1 MDTLRNRNAG
11 RLANLTRGILTNGP
25 PNFTAIDNFN
35 RGLEHAINHHAFTAQ
50 ELDGLIQTLSPFGGS
65 STTPWVSVQF
75 ARDKVCSKGFYDG
88 QFNFNGL
95 YQELGYLFAAKGDSR
110 LALNALDTLLTYN
123 QNYYQNDYSAL
134 PDNAYHIAGVFY
146 AYGHLT
152 ALNEFVGGYCQKT
165 GMAEAQFYAR
175 LLARCK
181 TYEFATAVIENDQ
194 NLDLSLNLI
203 LEYSSDAQLDFFFT
217 KYREVLGRTSKT
229 KDERNFQSALS
240 YKDQAIIHLRK
251 LEVQGADSLKATY
264 RPLFDTAI
272 ALYRSVDSS
281 FLNTKIP
288 VVEIS
293 SNDDIQMP
301 RKFLFLYPD
310 VRTPFHPNEPRLFHF
325 FYITD
330 AFVAYILDKN
340 LFDGLYPTQA
350 ELKYFEL
357 YFRDYQFTETD
368 MVYTASNR
376 MQYKTMVDL
385 EKALASNPASRQVN
399 LNFLFLYAGHQ
410 ASLRNERDRAL
421 HYYSKLSTD
430 HLKALFF
437 NSFNTGFT
445 VSLVGAAIGDLAKFD
460 RMDEVDRIVKMFR
473 LDVNR
478 STFYAYGARGPLL
491 ENIKTPSVDQLIDS
505 ATFYMKKTK
514 VLNAVQSNRVQ
525 LGAALA
531 LRGGPD
537 DIETAIKAI
546 KNVQFKYFGMGLI
559 ARAQARNGRTFEAL
573 DYITKNTSAIGNA
586 AFAANILYGYN
597 LRNESVKQQLSWKIY
612 MENHPWLFDRAN
624 TYADENN

>member
-1 MDTLRNRNAG
+1 
-11 RLANLTRGILTNGP
+11 
-25 PNFTAIDNFN
+25 
-35 RGLEHAINHHAFTAQ
+35 
-50 ELDGLIQTLSPFGGS
+50 
-65 STTPWVSVQF
+65 
-75 ARDKVCSKGFYDG
+75 
-88 QFNFNGL
+88 
-95 YQELGYLFAAKGDSR
+95 
-110 LALNALDTLLTYN
+110 
-123 QNYYQNDYSAL
+123 
-134 PDNAYHIAGVFY
+134 
-146 AYGHLT
+146 
-152 ALNEFVGGYCQKT
+152 
-165 GMAEAQFYAR
+165 
-175 LLARCK
+175 
-181 TYEFATAVIENDQ
+181 
-194 NLDLSLNLI
+194 
-203 LEYSSDAQLDFFFT
+203 
-217 KYREVLGRTSKT
+217 
-229 KDERNFQSALS
+229 
-240 YKDQAIIHLRK
+240 
-251 LEVQGADSLKATY
+251 
-264 RPLFDTAI
+264 LFDTAI

-325 FYITD
+325 FYVTD

-340 LFDGLYPTQA
+340 LFDELYPTQT

-376 MQYKTMVDL
+376 MPYKTMVDL
-385 EKALASNPASRQVN
+385 EKAFASNPASRQVN
-399 LNFLFLYAGHQ
+399 LDFLFLYAGHQ

-421 HYYSKLSTD
+421 YYYSQLTTD

-437 NSFNTGFT
+437 NSFNPGFT

-460 RMDEVDRIVKMFR
+460 RMEEVDRIVKMFR

-514 VLNAVQSNRVQ
+514 VLNSVQSDRVQ

-537 DIETAIKAI
+537 DIETAIKTI

-597 LRNESVKQQLSWKIY
+597 LRNESVKQQPSWKIY